1 MNKEEEI
8 QKNVSKGGEHFSKVL
23 KSFFSHDKNI
33 TKGALQLASKT
44 LCITISTGNCFQ
56 NPD

>member
-23 KSFFSHDKNI
+23 KSLFI
-33 TKGALQLASKT
+33 VMIKT
-44 LCITISTGNCFQ
+44 
-56 NPD
+56 